1 MRRLIL
7 FLLAAALV
15 VLFCLFFVWP
25 TDVFSGQRHTLGAL
39 RLPDGN
45 SFVVTQF
52 WNHTDFY
59 STVLE
64 HRFPDGRVESHTLD
78 GDDRKRWSVRILPD
92 TQKRIVTVD
101 GYEHFTAPY

>member
-1 MRRLIL
+1 MKRL
-7 FLLAAALV
+7 LLCLLV
-15 VLFCLFFVWP
+15 ASPVVVFCVFFVWP
-25 TDVFSGQRHTLGAL
+25 PDIFSDQRDTLGAL

-45 SFVVTQF
+45 SFVVTQL

-78 GDDRKRWSVRILPD
+78 GDDRKRWSVRILSD

-101 GYEHFTAPY
+101 GYQHFTAPY